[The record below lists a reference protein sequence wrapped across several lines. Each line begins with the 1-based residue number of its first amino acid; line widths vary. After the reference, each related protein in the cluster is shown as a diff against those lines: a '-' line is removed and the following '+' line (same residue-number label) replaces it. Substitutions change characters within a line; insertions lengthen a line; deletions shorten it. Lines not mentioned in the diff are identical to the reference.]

1 MNAVVVA
8 PILVPILTA
17 AVLLMVRSR
26 TAQRILS
33 FGAIAISLAS
43 ALTLVREVI
52 IRDGA
57 VVSRLGNWPGDVA
70 ITLVA
75 DRLAVAMVVISLV
88 VLAAVLV
95 FAIGQGSGDERSP
108 FYYPAYLILA
118 GGVSQ
123 AFLAGDLFNL
133 FVAFELLLMASY
145 VLLTLEGTREQ
156 IRSGTTYVVLN
167 VVESLLLLFAVGLIF
182 AATGTVN
189 MAELPARLAELPDG
203 VQLGL
208 NLLLLVAFGIKAA
221 VFPLFFW
228 LPDSYPTSPSSVTAV
243 FAGLLTKVGVYAM
256 LRTETLL
263 FPGGQMTLLIVV
275 SGLTMIIGLL
285 GAISHSHMKR
295 ILSFHIVSQIGY
307 MVMGIAIATELA
319 IAATIFYL
327 IHQIPVKAS
336 LFLVEGIVE
345 HETGSSSFDKV
356 GGLVRRSGTLA
367 FLFLVPALSL
377 AGLPPFSGFL
387 AKLSL
392 VQAGFTAQQ
401 YVIISVALF
410 GSLLTLISMIKIWTG
425 VFWGEV
431 EPAVPVERVGVLRHH
446 RTMAAATWALVGVT
460 IGVSVFG
467 GWLFDFSMDAAR
479 DIVDPMIYVRAVM
492 GS

>member
-1 MNAVVVA
+1 MNAFVVA

-17 AVLLMVRSR
+17 AILLMVRNR
-26 TAQRILS
+26 TAQRSLS
-33 FGAIAISLAS
+33 FAAIALSLAS
-43 ALTLVREVI
+43 GVVLVREVI
-52 IRDGA
+52 SRDGA
-57 VVSRLGNWPGDVA
+57 VVSRLGDWPGDVA

-75 DRLAVAMVVISLV
+75 DRLAVAMVVISLI

-156 IRSGTTYVVLN
+156 IRTGITYVVLN

-182 AATGTVN
+182 AATGTVS

-203 VQLGL
+203 VRLGL

-243 FAGLLTKVGVYAM
+243 FAGLLTKVGVYAL

-275 SGLTMIIGLL
+275 SGFTMIIGLL

-392 VQAGFTAQQ
+392 VQAGFTAEQ
-401 YVIISVALF
+401 YVIIAVALV

-431 EPAVPVERVGVLRHH
+431 EPSVPTERVGILRHH
-446 RTMAAATWALVGVT
+446 RTMSAATWALVSVT
-460 IGVSVFG
+460 IAVSVFG
-467 GWLFDFSMDAAR
+467 GWVFDFSMDAAR
-479 DIVDPMIYVRAVM
+479 DIVDPRIYVRAVM